1 MTGYELLV
9 RYDKLGEVEKKSM
22 VTEIKSKI
30 ASYVDSKRKSRG
42 YYGSSTPT
50 LDLSVANDP
59 EKLLTYIK
67 NNKPSYRYYGSEVY
81 NILDYIGE
89 DEFKKNSRDM
99 FILIKVD
106 AREGE
111 ESCWVTEIGM
121 EEISSLWELLKGDRE
136 KFWLFPYPKSHQ
148 RRRPKT

>member
-1 MTGYELLV
+1 MKRSTHPAVEVGEVFKDDGKNIKDLILDYYTTRYPKVTGYELLV

-89 DEFKKNSRDM
+89 DEFKKIAATCS
-99 FILIKVD
+99 F
-106 AREGE
+106 
-111 ESCWVTEIGM
+111 S
-121 EEISSLWELLKGDRE
+121 
-136 KFWLFPYPKSHQ
+136 
-148 RRRPKT
+148 